1 MTALAKKLMTETVEK
16 VRAPFEEGAG
26 SGGGA
31 AEFRLRK
38 LKKVEG
44 EASCPVSQLS
54 QLSQLSGVRT
64 WTSLPAT
71 SAAAAAACLPAQPVR
86 WCQRCFV
93 HMLWVGEGAL
103 TEGRPRQAGS
113 A

>member
-26 SGGGA
+26 GSGGA

-44 EASCPVSQLS
+44 EASCPVS
-54 QLSQLSGVRT
+54 
-64 WTSLPAT
+64 AHMDF
-71 SAAAAAACLPAQPVR
+71 SACHLCCCCCCCCCLPACPT
-86 WCQRCFV
+86 WGQR
-93 HMLWVGEGAL
+93 
-103 TEGRPRQAGS
+103 
-113 A
+113 